1 MLGEAVERPCFLPAI
16 EENVKSLL
24 LCSATVREKARL
36 PREISVAG
44 FIPIRKEDAR
54 LL

>member
-24 LCSATVREKARL
+24 LCSATVRENARM
-36 PREISVAG
+36 PRKTSVAG
-44 FIPIRKEDAR
+44 FIPIREEDPR

>member
-1 MLGEAVERPCFLPAI
+1 MLREAVERPCSLPAI

-24 LCSATVREKARL
+24 LCSATVREKARM
-36 PREISVAG
+36 PRETSVAG
-44 FIPIRKEDAR
+44 FIPIREEDTR